1 MKKHLF
7 FFVLLLSIIAST
19 CKPQCPPLTDL
30 QKADIEEQILE
41 VWAKYST
48 SAEKI
53 DLNGVFS
60 YYSSD
65 EFLSAG
71 SQGLI
76 YNSRATYMDTV
87 RVRYDKR
94 KSGEKQQAIVKVT
107 VFTEDLALL
116 TESSVFQINYK
127 NDSITRLNDA
137 ISAIFKKEA
146 SGWKIIH
153 RHESTKVIQ

>member
-7 FFVLLLSIIAST
+7 FLVLLLCIIVSA
-19 CKPQCPPLTDL
+19 CKTKCPPLTDK
-30 QKADIEEQILE
+30 QKADIEKQILD

-48 SAEKI
+48 STEKI

-60 YYSSD
+60 CYSSD

-71 SQGLI
+71 SQGLV

-87 RVRYDKR
+87 RVRFDKR
-94 KSGEKQQAIVKVT
+94 KSGEKRQAIVKIT

-116 TESSVFQINYK
+116 TESNVFQINYK
-127 NDSITRLNDA
+127 NDSMTRINDA

-153 RHESTKVIQ
+153 KNESTKVIQ